1 MKHDMARVEQGGT
14 PVPVAKVDTPPPA
27 LLFEMTRSFVT
38 LARTLNLSH
47 AVKELGSTRQTLRRH
62 ISLLEEEMGAQLF
75 RVDDR
80 RYSLTEAGENALPEA
95 INLVARCTMWLRG
108 ASRHQEGLQQVVFGL
123 PNGWS
128 FHQQQHPLSWVWNGT
143 SVLMRET
150 LRAWSMAG
158 GDIESPH
165 LAHVRPYLIVY
176 RMTSTGW
183 ITVEF
188 GEESFYVKW
197 FGWATARSSIGRNV
211 GGLPG
216 GDEFARLLEQPM
228 EEVTNT
234 QGARLDHVFTQ
245 VPKGDRG
252 EITPIR
258 YARLMMGGRFPDQS
272 QALLT
277 LVEPDPEIEIDGIDN
292 SALPPIP
299 ADVVVNF
306 DVDAAKFEKL
316 LKV

>member
-1 MKHDMARVEQGGT
+1 MKQDMTKSDPVGI
-14 PVPVAKVDTPPPA
+14 PVPMAKSNKAPPG
-27 LLFEMTRSFVT
+27 LLFEMMRSFVT

-80 RYSLTEAGENALPEA
+80 RYSLTEDGEKALPEA
-95 INLVARCTMWLRG
+95 TALVARCTMWLRG
-108 ASRHQEGLQQVVFGL
+108 ASRHQEGLQQVIFGL

-128 FHQQQHPLSWVWNGT
+128 FQQQQHPLSWIWNGQ

-150 LRAWSMAG
+150 LRAWAMSG
-158 GDIESPH
+158 GNIESPH
-165 LAHVRPYLIVY
+165 LAHVRPYLLVY
-176 RMTSTGW
+176 RLTSTGW

-188 GEESFYVKW
+188 GEESFYVLW
-197 FGWATARSSIGRNV
+197 YGWAAARSSIGRSV
-211 GGLPG
+211 GSLPG
-216 GDEFARLLEQPM
+216 GADFARLLEQPM
-228 EEVTNT
+228 EEVTNS

-245 VPKGDRG
+245 VPKGEKG
-252 EITPIR
+252 EITPIC
-258 YARLMMGGRFPDQS
+258 YTRLMMGGRFPDQS

-277 LVEPDPEIEIDGIDN
+277 LVEADPNIEIEGLDTT
-292 SALPPIP
+292 ALPPVP

-306 DVDAAKFEKL
+306 DPNAAKFEKF
-316 LKV
+316 LKE